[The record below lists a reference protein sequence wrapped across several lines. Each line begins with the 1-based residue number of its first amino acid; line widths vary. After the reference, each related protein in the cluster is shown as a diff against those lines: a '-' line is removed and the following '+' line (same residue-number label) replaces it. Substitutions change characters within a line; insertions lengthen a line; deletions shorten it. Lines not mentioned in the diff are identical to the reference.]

1 VWILEEVGAKDV
13 GTGRPVVHQCLGL
26 VFCLF
31 LGVAGTGDAYAQNRF
46 GGGLQLA
53 GSTAAQDTGPGL
65 HLRTS
70 IPMNR
75 EFSLGLGGTFTG
87 FLFGGNEQGAYA
99 MDMNASI
106 IVTWPNPTPSSLYML
121 GGAGYHLPMGDRYR
135 DPSATT
141 GGLEVKSGPTFHVG
155 LGHVWQLE
163 SISLYVE
170 LAPTLFF
177 RRERSD
183 VMVPLRGGVIF

>member
-1 VWILEEVGAKDV
+1 MWLLEEVD
-13 GTGRPVVHQCLGL
+13 TGYPAFVHQCLGL
-26 VFCLF
+26 VLCLF
-31 LGVAGTGDAYAQNRF
+31 LCSAGGGEACAQNRF

-53 GSTAAQDTGPGL
+53 GSTAAKDVGPGL

-70 IPMNR
+70 IPLNR
-75 EFSLGLGGTFTG
+75 EFSLGLGSTFTG
-87 FLFGGNEQGAYA
+87 FLFSGNEQGAYA
-99 MDMNASI
+99 MDMDASI
-106 IVTWPNPTPSSLYML
+106 IVTWPNPTPRSLYML

-135 DPSATT
+135 DSSATT
-141 GGLEVKSGPTFHVG
+141 GSLAVEGGPTFHVG

-163 SISLYVE
+163 AISLYVE

-183 VMVPLRGGVIF
+183 VVVPLRGGIIF